1 MHTTITPFALARW
14 KSQTVPGEP
23 RQFGWTGTSPEF
35 GEVRVVWPALPHTR
49 NAVVTE
55 VSGPGLP
62 TARFETRGMLSDL
75 VSKPTLNRASC
86 RVDGRFVSMDRNRWA
101 LTHRGRA
108 LRMRYLG
115 DDYRLTALGK
125 RAYRLERLR
134 DDEDPGVTVTAHQTG
149 MGSGRR
155 VTLRA
160 EGRVLPADLALAAL
174 FAGVDRSVLTR
185 RGAVRAGFKRMFS
198 FWAETTY

>member
-1 MHTTITPFALARW
+1 MHTTLTPFALVHW
-14 KSQTVPGEP
+14 KSERTPGEP
-23 RQFGWTGTSPEF
+23 RQSGWIGTSPEF
-35 GEVRVVWPALPHTR
+35 GDVRVVWPALPHAS
-49 NAVVTE
+49 NAVVAE
-55 VSGPGLP
+55 VSGGGLP
-62 TARFETRGMLSDL
+62 TARFETRGLLSDL
-75 VSKPTLNRASC
+75 VSQPTLNQATC
-86 RVDGRFVSMDRNRWA
+86 RVDGRFVAMERNRWA

-125 RAYRLERLR
+125 RAYRLERLP
-134 DDEDPGVTVTAHQTG
+134 DDEDPGVVVTAHQTG
-149 MGSGRR
+149 IGGGRR

-160 EGRVLPADLALAAL
+160 AGRVLPADLALAAL

>member
-1 MHTTITPFALARW
+1 MHTTITPFALTHW
-14 KSQTVPGEP
+14 KSERTQGEL

-35 GEVRVVWPALPHTR
+35 GEVRVVWPALPKAP
-49 NAVVTE
+49 NVVVTE

-62 TARFETRGMLSDL
+62 TARFETRGLLSEL
-75 VSKPTLNRASC
+75 VSKPTLNRATC
-86 RVDGRFVSMDRNRWA
+86 RVDGRFVAMERHRWA
-101 LTHRGRA
+101 VTHRGRA

-134 DDEDPGVTVTAHQTG
+134 DDEDPGVVVTAHQ
-149 MGSGRR
+149 MGIGNGRR

-160 EGRVLPADLALAAL
+160 AGRVLPADLALAAL

-185 RGAVRAGFKRMFS
+185 RGAVRAGIKRMFS